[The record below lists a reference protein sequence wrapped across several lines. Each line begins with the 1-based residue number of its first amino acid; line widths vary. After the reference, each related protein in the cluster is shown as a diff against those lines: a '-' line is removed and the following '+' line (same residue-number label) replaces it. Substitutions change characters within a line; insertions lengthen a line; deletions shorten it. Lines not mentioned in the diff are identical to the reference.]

1 MYFVHV
7 KLQAYVFCGCYEHG
21 RVKRPP
27 PNPEIVDVSTNG
39 DVGCHR
45 PTPAQ
50 YQAFLKWRYRAC
62 HHRDGLITG
71 GLLGHRLPV
80 EVMHKAMF
88 PHRRTFPIFVRKV
101 LGCKPKT
108 RFSPL
113 TLKQVEQLQIELVRM
128 KKFHL
133 SDRKND
139 NELQYYRGQ
148 MRQLVR
154 AALKFQQP
162 IAM

>member
-1 MYFVHV
+1 M

-21 RVKRPP
+21 RVKCPP
-27 PNPEIVDVSTNG
+27 PDPQIVDVLTNG
-39 DVGCHR
+39 DVACHH

-50 YQAFLKWRYRAC
+50 YQVFLKWCYRAC
-62 HHRDGLITG
+62 YHRDGLITG

-80 EVMHKAMF
+80 KVMHRAML
-88 PHRRTFPIFVRKV
+88 PHRRTFPLFVRKV
-101 LGCKPKT
+101 LGCKPQT
-108 RFSPL
+108 RYSHL
-113 TLKQVEQLQIELVRM
+113 TLKQVEQLQIELARM
-128 KKFHL
+128 EKFHL
-133 SDRKND
+133 SDRKHD

-148 MRQLVR
+148 MKQLVR

>member
-1 MYFVHV
+1 M

-27 PNPEIVDVSTNG
+27 PDPEIVDVSTNG
-39 DVGCHR
+39 DVGCHQ

-71 GLLGHRLPV
+71 GPLGRRLPV

-101 LGCKPKT
+101 LGCKPQT

-133 SDRKND
+133 SDRKRE
-139 NELQYYRGQ
+139 NELRYYRGQ